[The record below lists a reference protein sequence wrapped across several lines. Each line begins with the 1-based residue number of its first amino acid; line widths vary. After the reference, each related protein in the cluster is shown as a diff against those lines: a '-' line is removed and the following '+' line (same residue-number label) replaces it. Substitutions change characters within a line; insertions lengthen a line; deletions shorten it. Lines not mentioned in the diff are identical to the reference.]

1 MNLATSDK
9 LVQSL
14 RFNVQR
20 STQAEHSPQKILPK
34 ALLIGRSPVE
44 MQLRCVEMPS
54 ALRCNGVALRC
65 PTDVEE
71 LRSNVEIDLRTVEM
85 PAAFKVQS

>member
-1 MNLATSDK
+1 M
-9 LVQSL
+9 L
-14 RFNVQR
+14 RG
-20 STQAEHSPQKILPK
+20 S
-34 ALLIGRSPVE
+34 
-44 MQLRCVEMPS
+44 VEMPS
-54 ALRCNGVALRC
+54 VLRCNGVALRC